1 MAIIAAIQMTSGS
14 SLPAN
19 LSLAGQLVAQA
30 VTAGAELVVLPENF
44 ALMPANEKE
53 IARYQET
60 ISDASSGTS
69 SQDVPIQTFLSDLAK
84 KHGIWILGGTVP
96 ISSADKAKPYASS
109 LLFNSEGQLAMRYD
123 KIHLFDVEI
132 LGSKEKYTESDTI
145 TSGNKVSVCETPFGK
160 VGVAIC
166 YDLRFPELFRELSA
180 QGAELILFPA
190 AFTAMTG
197 KAHWETLLRAR
208 AIENLSYLVA
218 AAQGGY
224 HVNGRMTYGNSM
236 IIDPWG
242 SIVGIKADNR
252 PGIVIAEIDSNF
264 TYKTRASF
272 PTLKH
277 KKLPL

>member
-1 MAIIAAIQMTSGS
+1 MAKVAAIQMTSGS

-30 VTAGAELVVLPENF
+30 VGSGAELVVLPESF

-53 IARYQET
+53 SARYQET
-60 ISDASSGTS
+60 ISDISSKT
-69 SQDVPIQTFLSDLAK
+69 QPIQRFLSDLAK
-84 KHGIWILGGTVP
+84 QYGIWILGGTIPV
-96 ISSADKAKPYASS
+96 SSDDESKPYSTS
-109 LLFNSEGQLAMRYD
+109 LLFNSAGKMVMRYD

-132 LGSKEKYTESDTI
+132 LGSKEKYTESDTV
-145 TSGNKVSVCETPFGK
+145 SCGNEVNVCDTPFGK

-180 QGAELILFPA
+180 QGAEIFLFPA

-208 AIENLSYLVA
+208 AIENLSFLVA

-224 HVNGRMTYGNSM
+224 HVSGRMTYGNSM

-252 PGIVIAEIDSNF
+252 PGIVVADIDTHF
-264 TYKTRASF
+264 TSKTRTSF
-272 PTLKH
+272 PALKH
-277 KKLPL
+277 KRFPL